1 MAQKLMHDHG
11 SDPKLLVTLNN
22 TCMPEQ
28 IALVPSATAMGALR
42 AEVQTH
48 RSSPPLLTPPAHLSS
63 FVRLPLCYARERCT
77 GGAHHHD
84 ILRAPI
90 DVECL
95 KLSTPHLLQLQMDST
110 PLLPTLSSVLAIISP
125 LGSLLDPQIWMQQP
139 EDRTNGRQASVKM
152 LRIHTY

>member
-1 MAQKLMHDHG
+1 MHEHG

-28 IALVPSATAMGALR
+28 IALVPAMGALG

-63 FVRLPLCYARERCT
+63 FVRLTLCYARERCT
-77 GGAHHHD
+77 GGADCHHHD
-84 ILRAPI
+84 ILRAPT

-95 KLSTPHLLQLQMDST
+95 KLSTPHLLQLSMDST
-110 PLLPTLSSVLAIISP
+110 PLLPTLSSALAIISP
-125 LGSLLDPQIWMQQP
+125 LDLLDPQIWMQQP
-139 EDRTNGRQASVKM
+139 EGRINGSQASVKM